1 MEKQQRLSEY
11 GCIKVNRLSYE
22 FKIDGKKRCLPRWEG
37 QGLILRNDDVIR
49 IYDGDN
55 GAKIYAIV
63 TKHRDILGTY
73 IANRDGSMIFSKE
86 DGRAVD
92 ISRRVME
99 QVEKDSGSLYID
111 NDRFEPGS
119 RDILAHSPKTS
130 MKESAAL
137 GGLGFMAAGPLGFG
151 LSSILSTAVCG
162 VEAVKEYSEK
172 NRLRNTYLKTS
183 IERGGRL

>member
-86 DGRAVD
+86 NG
-92 ISRRVME
+92 
-99 QVEKDSGSLYID
+99 QKSL
-111 NDRFEPGS
+111 
-119 RDILAHSPKTS
+119 
-130 MKESAAL
+130 
-137 GGLGFMAAGPLGFG
+137 
-151 LSSILSTAVCG
+151 
-162 VEAVKEYSEK
+162 
-172 NRLRNTYLKTS
+172 NRHKK
-183 IERGGRL
+183 